1 MTGGA
6 PAQVLTAC
14 HVARHL
20 GMCAQAQSLVLA
32 PTARS
37 GGMEWVS
44 TDEETRIPVE
54 LPAGAG
60 ADSWGAAAGAG
71 PAALFGRFD
80 LCVSGPTLA
89 LLPERAQRQL
99 IGFVR
104 VFARVS
110 PSQKEQILLTL
121 RDLGHFTLMCGDGTN
136 DVGALKASHVGVALQ
151 AGPSLQDASLQRPA
165 AEDTA
170 GDPGA
175 PGGRAGQRQVSMR
188 ELQVR
193 LERQMAEEEPA
204 LVRLGDASIASPFTC
219 RQSSIYPTTRII
231 QQGRCTLVTTMQ
243 IYKIQ
248 ALTCLTLAYCL
259 SALYLDGVKLG
270 DSQMMLSGLLSA
282 VLFFTM
288 SNAKPLDTL
297 APQRPP
303 STICCTYM
311 VLTIAGQFA
320 VHLSVLLAAIDM
332 TRPHRKVFW
341 VCSGDSTNST
351 VAKELGE
358 VAPPCAGPCDELG
371 CNGCLGGTCV
381 SDRDPDANFSPNLL
395 NSVVFL
401 ITTITSVTT
410 FLVNYKGRPYMIALK
425 DNKLLLYTLLFGW
438 FTIHACVLEVVPDF
452 NAYLQLV
459 PMPDEAFK
467 LRLVLLM
474 LFDVAVSFVVEKVS
488 AFFFYRSAC
497 RTVTDSLLSR

>member
-1 MTGGA
+1 MGF
-6 PAQVLTAC
+6 PL
-14 HVARHL
+14 R
-20 GMCAQAQSLVLA
+20 SLVRHQTEGRTWTLTQRDA
-32 PTARS
+32 VSRTWEVNTNRS
-37 GGMEWVS
+37 H
-44 TDEETRIPVE
+44 II
-54 LPAGAG
+54 
-60 ADSWGAAAGAG
+60 AAA
-71 PAALFGRFD
+71 FNRN
-80 LCVSGPTLA
+80 CV
-89 LLPERAQRQL
+89 R
-99 IGFVR
+99 IG
-104 VFARVS
+104 
-110 PSQKEQILLTL
+110 ET
-121 RDLGHFTLMCGDGTN
+121 DC
-136 DVGALKASHVGVALQ
+136 
-151 AGPSLQDASLQRPA
+151 
-165 AEDTA
+165 
-170 GDPGA
+170 
-175 PGGRAGQRQVSMR
+175 
-188 ELQVR
+188 
-193 LERQMAEEEPA
+193 
-204 LVRLGDASIASPFTC
+204 SIN
-219 RQSSIYPTTRII
+219 R
-231 QQGRCTLVTTMQ
+231 
-243 IYKIQ
+243 
-248 ALTCLTLAYCL
+248 
-259 SALYLDGVKLG
+259 
-270 DSQMMLSGLLSA
+270 
-282 VLFFTM
+282 
-288 SNAKPLDTL
+288 
-297 APQRPP
+297 
-303 STICCTYM
+303 
-311 VLTIAGQFA
+311 
-320 VHLSVLLAAIDM
+320 LLAAIDM